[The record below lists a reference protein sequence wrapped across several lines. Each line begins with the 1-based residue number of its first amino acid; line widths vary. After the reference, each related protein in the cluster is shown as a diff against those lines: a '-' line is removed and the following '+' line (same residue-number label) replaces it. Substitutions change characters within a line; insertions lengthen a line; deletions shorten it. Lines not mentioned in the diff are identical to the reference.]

1 MREST
6 KREKRMS
13 QAAHDIAVEGLKATP
28 AVAVTSSMLAGV
40 NMASWVPPLT
50 AVFLLMQIGWLAWKY
65 WEKIKAVRKGEAY
78 EADS

>member
-1 MREST
+1 
-6 KREKRMS
+6 MS

-40 NMASWVPPLT
+40 DMAAWVPPLT

-65 WEKIKAVRKGEAY
+65 WEKIRAVRRGEAHDF
-78 EADS
+78 DS